1 MSEFKKNSLA
11 HIKLDEEKKNSN
23 DEVSL
28 ATLDKSSAN
37 TIFNILKLPDL
48 DNKKE
53 ND

>member
-1 MSEFKKNSLA
+1 
-11 HIKLDEEKKNSN
+11 
-23 DEVSL
+23 L

-53 ND
+53 NDWKWALKLLEQNFFMK